1 MKLLAQRR
9 KELAA
14 ELARMTEEELYMQV
28 RDQAAHKVTQRL
40 AEGNV
45 RLQTG
50 RFSIK
55 SQLKQ
60 ATA

>member
-1 MKLLAQRR
+1 MNRLIQRR

-14 ELARMTEEELYMQV
+14 QLARMTDEELYIQV
-28 RDQAAHKVTQRL
+28 RDDAAHKVTQRL

-55 SQLKQ
+55 TVLKT

>member
-1 MKLLAQRR
+1 MKILAQRR

-14 ELARMTEEELYMQV
+14 QLALMTEEDLYIQV
-28 RDQAAHKVTQRL
+28 RDQAARKVTQRL

-50 RFSIK
+50 RFT
-55 SQLKQ
+55 LKHTSRQ

>member
-14 ELARMTEEELYMQV
+14 QLARMTEEELYIQV

-50 RFSIK
+50 RFSIN
-55 SQLKQ
+55 SRLKQ
-60 ATA
+60 ASA

>member
-14 ELARMTEEELYMQV
+14 QLARMTEEELYIQV
-28 RDQAAHKVTQRL
+28 RNEAAHKVTQRL

-50 RFSIK
+50 RFSNKLI
-55 SQLKQ
+55 LKQ
-60 ATA
+60 AIA

>member
-14 ELARMTEEELYMQV
+14 KLACMTEEELYIKV
-28 RDQAAHKVTQRL
+28 RDDAAYKVTQRL
-40 AEGNV
+40 SEGNV

>member
-1 MKLLAQRR
+1 MKILAQRR

-14 ELARMTEEELYMQV
+14 QLARMTEEELYIQV

-50 RFSIK
+50 RFT
-55 SQLKQ
+55 LKHTSRQ
-60 ATA
+60 VTA

>member
-1 MKLLAQRR
+1 MKLLNQRR

-14 ELARMTEEELYMQV
+14 QLARMTDEELYIQV
-28 RDQAAHKVTQRL
+28 RDEAAHKVTQRL

-55 SQLKQ
+55 PKLKQ